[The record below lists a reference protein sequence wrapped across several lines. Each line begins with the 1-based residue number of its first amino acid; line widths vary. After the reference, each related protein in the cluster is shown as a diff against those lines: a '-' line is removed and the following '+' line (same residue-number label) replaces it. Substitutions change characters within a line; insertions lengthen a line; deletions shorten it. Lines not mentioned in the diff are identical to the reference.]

1 MTNGS
6 NGGPVDARQ
15 QVTALARGLAIL
27 QCFTTTR
34 KQLGSAEIAR
44 LTGLPQPTVW
54 RLCQT
59 LVQAGFLAAAPAS
72 QRLQLGA
79 SALAL
84 GFAAA
89 AAFDILESV
98 RPRMQQIADRYNA
111 ACSVAGRDGFDMVY
125 LQRCAA
131 EAMFGMNLQR
141 GSRLPIAK
149 STLGWAYLVGLGDV
163 ARDSLLRALR
173 KGDPEQWPSIERDLP
188 QALRDFDRKGFLLR
202 RGLTHREIIALA
214 VPIVSTTSSHTL
226 AINCSGNRR
235 DLSARQ
241 LEDEIAPELKD
252 LAATIGAALANPAAE
267 PRRIDTLADDAVRGR
282 STRVSHDR

>member
-1 MTNGS
+1 MTIASNNGS
-6 NGGPVDARQ
+6 NDVRH

-34 KQLGSAEIAR
+34 KQLGSAELAR

-59 LVQAGFLAAAPAS
+59 LIQAGFLAAAPGS

-79 SALAL
+79 SVLAL
-84 GFAAA
+84 GFAAS
-89 AAFDILESV
+89 AAFDVLEIV
-98 RPRMQQIADRYNA
+98 RPRMQQLADRYNA

-141 GSRLPIAK
+141 GSRLAIAK
-149 STLGWAYLVGLGDV
+149 STLGWAYLVALPAP
-163 ARDSLLRALR
+163 ARDALLASMR
-173 KGDPEQWPSIERDLP
+173 KGDPEQKQAIERDLP
-188 QALRDFDRKGFLLR
+188 QALRDYERKGFLLR

-214 VPIVSTTSSHTL
+214 VPIVSTTSSQVL

-235 DLSARQ
+235 DLTARQ
-241 LEDEIAPELKD
+241 LEDEIAPQLKE
-252 LAATIGAALANPAAE
+252 LAATIGGALADLPSSARAA
-267 PRRIDTLADDAVRGR
+267 R
-282 STRVSHDR
+282 SRTSV

>member
-1 MTNGS
+1 MASAPNGNAS
-6 NGGPVDARQ
+6 EARQ

-54 RLCQT
+54 RLCRT
-59 LVQAGFLAAAPAS
+59 LVQGGFLAVAPGT

-79 SALAL
+79 SVLAL
-84 GFAAA
+84 GFAAS
-89 AAFDILESV
+89 AAFDILEIV
-98 RPRMQQIADRYNA
+98 RPRMQQLADRYNA
-111 ACSVAGRDGFDMVY
+111 ACSVAGRDGLEMVY
-125 LQRCAA
+125 LQRCEA

-149 STLGWAYLVGLGDV
+149 STLGWAHLVGLPQPT
-163 ARDSLLRALR
+163 RDALLRELR
-173 KGDPEQWPSIERDLP
+173 KADPEQSRSVESDLP
-188 QALRDFDRKGFLLR
+188 NALRDYERKGFLLR

-214 VPIVSTTSSHTL
+214 VPIVSTTSSQVL

-235 DLSARQ
+235 DLTARQ
-241 LEDEIAPELKD
+241 LEDEIAPQLKE
-252 LAATIGAALANPAAE
+252 LAATIGGALASGSAAAHAAPFE
-267 PRRIDTLADDAVRGR
+267 PMRAGARRA
-282 STRVSHDR
+282 